1 MEFDKSEDKGWL
13 AQLLNDDEK
22 GLQSIFDRYYKYL
35 VVTAYKVVNDDHQA
49 RDIVQEVFFDFW
61 KKRAQH
67 NINIS
72 LKSYLRRA
80 VVNRSI
86 DYLRSKKRIGSNEEI
101 TDYNQPANTASI
113 QDIME
118 TNDLQ
123 AALQAG
129 IDSLPTRCREVFS
142 LSRFEDLSHKE
153 IATKLDIS
161 VKTIEN
167 QMIQALKTLAKSLS
181 QLPNSNWLVH
191 CQYWKIFY
199 QLKTSAF
206 PHS

>member
-1 MEFDKSEDKGWL
+1 MEFDKSEDKDWL
-13 AQLLNDDEK
+13 EQLLKDDEK

-35 VVTAYKVVNDDHQA
+35 VVTAFKVVNDDHQA

-61 KKRAQH
+61 KKREQH

-72 LKSYLRRA
+72 LKAYLRRS

-86 DYLRSKKRIGSNEEI
+86 DYLRSKKRIGSSEEI
-101 TDYNQPANTASI
+101 TDYNQPSDNASI

-123 AALQAG
+123 TALQAA
-129 IDSLPTRCREVFS
+129 IDGLPERCREVFS
-142 LSRFEDLSHKE
+142 LSRFEDMSHKE
-153 IATKLDIS
+153 IAAKLDIS

-167 QMIQALKTLAKSLS
+167 QMTKALKILRKVLAKHQTMLG
-181 QLPNSNWLVH
+181 W
-191 CQYWKIFY
+191 II
-199 QLKTSAF
+199 AF
-206 PHS
+206 FS